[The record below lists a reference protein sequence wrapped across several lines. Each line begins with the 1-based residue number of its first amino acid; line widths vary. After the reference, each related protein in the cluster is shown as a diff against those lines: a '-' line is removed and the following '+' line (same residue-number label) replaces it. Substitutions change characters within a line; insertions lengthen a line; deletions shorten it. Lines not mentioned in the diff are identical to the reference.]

1 MTLARNDSRAENEA
15 TLIPHLYVH
24 VPFCPTICPYCDFH
38 VLERR
43 AGLVELYLTELRTD
57 ARALSEQYGG
67 TELKTL
73 YVGGG
78 TPSFLRDHE
87 LEQLASIIRGSF
99 GWANLEATLEVN
111 PGTVSASRAKLWRDL
126 GFTRASV
133 GVQSTQNSVLKFL
146 GRTHNARQALSALET
161 LLEVGFHVSADAITA
176 VPDQDVEKDL
186 RTLGALGLEHI
197 SCYTLTIEEGTAFF
211 KAGVKVRSE
220 DEERSL
226 ELAESVL
233 AEFALNRYEV
243 SNHAKPGF
251 ESLHNIAYWHNRF
264 YFGLGAGAAGH
275 YPNLEFEAQD
285 LPLESQVIAYRR
297 TNPHLSNWLT
307 GERGEIEPV
316 TRESFVT
323 DALFSGLRLL
333 KGVNLEE
340 ISKRA
345 GLNARVYF
353 APQFDKLINQGLL
366 EFEGE
371 TVRATSNGLWVL
383 NQVVSEFL

>member
-1 MTLARNDSRAENEA
+1 M
-15 TLIPHLYVH
+15 
-24 VPFCPTICPYCDFH
+24 
-38 VLERR
+38 
-43 AGLVELYLTELRTD
+43 
-57 ARALSEQYGG
+57 
-67 TELKTL
+67 
-73 YVGGG
+73 
-78 TPSFLRDHE
+78 
-87 LEQLASIIRGSF
+87 
-99 GWANLEATLEVN
+99 
-111 PGTVSASRAKLWRDL
+111 VS
-126 GFTRASV
+126 
-133 GVQSTQNSVLKFL
+133 
-146 GRTHNARQALSALET
+146 
-161 LLEVGFHVSADAITA
+161 
-176 VPDQDVEKDL
+176 
-186 RTLGALGLEHI
+186 
-197 SCYTLTIEEGTAFF
+197 
-211 KAGVKVRSE
+211 
-220 DEERSL
+220 
-226 ELAESVL
+226 
-233 AEFALNRYEV
+233 
-243 SNHAKPGF
+243 
-251 ESLHNIAYWHNRF
+251 
-264 YFGLGAGAAGH
+264 
-275 YPNLEFEAQD
+275 QD